1 MTRIKDQI
9 RAPQTQTITYDAG
22 SNVKF
27 KIGYMKKSEFQ
38 RLIQKHTKMEFNTKT
53 HQREE
58 VINHENLSK
67 EIFHTYIL
75 GWEGVTHEWLASKI
89 PYEIPQGFKPT
100 DQVEFSVDNLDAI
113 VEALYGIDAWA
124 MEAIKNFDNFNDKKE
139 AQAKN

>member
-9 RAPQTQTITYDAG
+9 RVPQTELITYDAG

-27 KIGYMKKSEFQ
+27 KIAYMKKSEFQ
-38 RLIQKHTKMEFNTKT
+38 RLIQKYTKMEFNTKT

-89 PYEIPQGFKPT
+89 PYEIPEGAKPS
-100 DQVEFSVDNLDAI
+100 DPIEFSMDNLDAI

-124 MEAIKNFDNFNDKKE
+124 MEAIKNFDNFQAKKE
-139 AQAKN
+139 AERKN

>member
-1 MTRIKDQI
+1 MLKIKDQI
-9 RAPQTQTITYDAG
+9 RNPETRSITYDAG
-22 SNVKF
+22 NKVTF

-58 VINHENLSK
+58 VIGHEKLSL

-75 GWEGVTHEWLASKI
+75 GWEGLTHEWLATKI
-89 PYEIPQGFKPT
+89 PYEIPADVKPT
-100 DQVEFSVDNLDAI
+100 DPVEFSTDNLDAI

-124 MEAIKNFDNFNDKKE
+124 MEAIKNFDNFNEKKE